1 MTTRVWSPR
10 THLVKAVKA
19 ASLQSQ
25 PQKMKS
31 QGSPDKSTSKTNHIH
46 ELWVWLRWP
55 DSANGVEKQLRMI
68 PDISLVPL
76 DIHVIHAQ
84 IPMHIQK
91 HVYVYCIPHIHETWK
106 KKGMRKKCILLLK
119 SSDRLFEHRSSLV
132 CTGQAT
138 CSRLHR
144 KLERFLSGPTSGLHL
159 WLTFRL
165 HSSVKG
171 RLKGSCKLSTW
182 AGKVCPSSP
191 AESSAEAGDWF
202 QTQQEV
208 TV

>member
-1 MTTRVWSPR
+1 MTWLSKWGGKAIENDSWHQSCASGYTCHTCTN
-10 THLVKAVKA
+10 THAH
-19 ASLQSQ
+19 
-25 PQKMKS
+25 
-31 QGSPDKSTSKTNHIH
+31 TET
-46 ELWVWLRWP
+46 
-55 DSANGVEKQLRMI
+55 
-68 PDISLVPL
+68 
-76 DIHVIHAQ
+76 
-84 IPMHIQK
+84 
-91 HVYVYCIPHIHETWK
+91 CICVLHTTHTWNMK

-144 KLERFLSGPTSGLHL
+144 KLEKFLSGPTSGLHL